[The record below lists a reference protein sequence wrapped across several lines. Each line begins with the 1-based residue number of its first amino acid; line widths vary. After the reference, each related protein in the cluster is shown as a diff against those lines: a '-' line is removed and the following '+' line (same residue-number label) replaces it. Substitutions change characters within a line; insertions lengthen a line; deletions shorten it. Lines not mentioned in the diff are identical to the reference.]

1 MFILKEMENSDVR
14 CNCTTTT
21 FAGIKS
27 AQKLMKEWFEKT
39 KELLGETF
47 EDGENDALSPEEQRW
62 AKINQMSAHI
72 QDGIDAF
79 DWEILEDPQWIRKDD
94 SQENLRT
101 SVTDES
107 IREFTL
113 GDKVTLLDKFDG
125 TVVFEC
131 GAYGI
136 GFEKA
141 VDWDYIESQVTPI
154 TCCDNAP
161 KFCYNDNF
169 ISFWELLWNFDCE
182 GNICS
187 VVKIKDIV

>member
-1 MFILKEMENSDVR
+1 MFILKEMENSDAR
-14 CNCTTTT
+14 CGCTTTA
-21 FAGIKS
+21 FADIKS
-27 AQKLMKEWFEKT
+27 AQKLMKEQFEKT
-39 KELLGETF
+39 KELLGGTF
-47 EDGENDALSPEEQRW
+47 EDGEDDAPSPEEQRW

-79 DWEILEDPQWIRKDD
+79 DWEILEGPQWVMKDA

-113 GDKVTLLDKFDG
+113 GDKVTLLDKLDG

-141 VDWDYIESQVTPI
+141 VDWGYIESQVRPI
-154 TCCDNAP
+154 TGCDNAP

-169 ISFWELLWNFDCE
+169 ISFWELLWNFNCE
-182 GNICS
+182 ENICS